1 MEKESLIDLIAYAT
15 SIVALRM
22 ENSEQYEELM
32 DFLAEKRH
40 WTYATPHEEIDLDS
54 EVKPLQEMIKNTRNC
69 PCFPNFKK
77 MLKGITILKMEI
89 P

>member
-1 MEKESLIDLIAYAT
+1 MATIMEKESLIDLIAYAT

-54 EVKPLQEMIKNTRNC
+54 EVKPLQEMIK
-69 PCFPNFKK
+69 KY
-77 MLKGITILKMEI
+77 KGLPLLPQFQKNA
-89 P
+89 

>member
-1 MEKESLIDLIAYAT
+1 MAIIMEKESLIDLIAYAT

-22 ENSEQYEELM
+22 ENSEQYEEVM

-54 EVKPLQEMIKNTRNC
+54 EVKPLQEMIKKYKELPLLPQFQKNA
-69 PCFPNFKK
+69 
-77 MLKGITILKMEI
+77 
-89 P
+89 

>member
-1 MEKESLIDLIAYAT
+1 MATIMEKESLIDLIAYAT

-22 ENSEQYEELM
+22 ENSEQYEEVM

-54 EVKPLQEMIKNTRNC
+54 EVKPLQEIIKKYKALPLLPQFQKNA
-69 PCFPNFKK
+69 
-77 MLKGITILKMEI
+77 
-89 P
+89 

>member
-1 MEKESLIDLIAYAT
+1 MATIMEKESLIALIAYAT

-54 EVKPLQEMIKNTRNC
+54 EVKPLQEIIKKYKALPLLPQFQKNA
-69 PCFPNFKK
+69 
-77 MLKGITILKMEI
+77 
-89 P
+89 

>member
-1 MEKESLIDLIAYAT
+1 MATIMEKESLIDLIAYAT

-54 EVKPLQEMIKNTRNC
+54 EVKPLQEMIKKYKALPLLPQFQKNA
-69 PCFPNFKK
+69 
-77 MLKGITILKMEI
+77 
-89 P
+89 